1 MGVLQVRYDCCDGL
15 FIFSL
20 YNNGVSSMIEY
31 YLVAGIVVSV
41 FYLVYKLYYE
51 DYKDFFTY

>member
-1 MGVLQVRYDCCDGL
+1 MGVLQVRYDYSLGL
-15 FIFSL
+15 LIFSL

-31 YLVAGIVVSV
+31 YLTAGIVVSV
-41 FYLVYKLYYE
+41 FYLVYKLYYD

>member
-1 MGVLQVRYDCCDGL
+1 
-15 FIFSL
+15 
-20 YNNGVSSMIEY
+20 MIEY

-51 DYKDFFTY
+51 DYKRFFFTH

>member
-1 MGVLQVRYDCCDGL
+1 MGVLQVRYDYSLGL
-15 FIFSL
+15 LIFSL